1 MGGEARGA
9 AEGGWAGW
17 AIRGRGR
24 VDGKRVIAVGAQRV
38 WKKVYPS
45 SRSAFKKR
53 RSDFGTKRPS
63 KRKVGS
69 IPEFHRKR
77 QASVR
82 KQLKDKVLGSG
93 EAVIQAYMASEAA
106 KATWTPGHE
115 AALEFQKDKAYQRK
129 VEGLQLNELLP
140 SELTDE
146 FLEEAANRQQDQQC
160 RDAGRKNEFLKK
172 HAQRIAS
179 PPTDRELFKA
189 RVAFIDPCDDS
200 DVLEAMS
207 RCKCKTSSDP
217 KKARFICTHNPFGP
231 NMVCW
236 YPVVGSHSVKILIK
250 MEYKNLKCA

>member
-1 MGGEARGA
+1 M
-9 AEGGWAGW
+9 
-17 AIRGRGR
+17 
-24 VDGKRVIAVGAQRV
+24 
-38 WKKVYPS
+38 
-45 SRSAFKKR
+45 
-53 RSDFGTKRPS
+53 
-63 KRKVGS
+63 
-69 IPEFHRKR
+69 
-77 QASVR
+77 
-82 KQLKDKVLGSG
+82 
-93 EAVIQAYMASEAA
+93 IQAYMASEAA

-115 AALEFQKDKAYQRK
+115 AALDFQKDKAYQRK

-179 PPTDRELFKA
+179 PPTDSELFKA
-189 RVAFIDPCDDS
+189 RVAFIDPCDDC
-200 DVLEAMS
+200 DVLEALV
-207 RCKCKTSSDP
+207 RCKCTTSSDP
-217 KKARFICTHNPFGP
+217 KKAQFICTHNPFGP

>member
-9 AEGGWAGW
+9 AERGWVGW

-38 WKKVYPS
+38 WKNIYQKW
-45 SRSAFKKR
+45 RI
-53 RSDFGTKRPS
+53 DFGTKRPS

-82 KQLKDKVLGSG
+82 KQLKDKV
-93 EAVIQAYMASEAA
+93 
-106 KATWTPGHE
+106 PGHE
-115 AALEFQKDKAYQRK
+115 AALDFQKDKAYQRK

-146 FLEEAANRQQDQQC
+146 FLREAANRQQDQQC

-179 PPTDRELFKA
+179 PPTDSELFKA
-189 RVAFIDPCDDS
+189 RVAFIDPCNDC
-200 DVLEAMS
+200 DVLEALS
-207 RCKCKTSSDP
+207 RCKCTTSSDP
-217 KKARFICTHNPFGP
+217 KKAQFICTHNPFGP

>member
-1 MGGEARGA
+1 M
-9 AEGGWAGW
+9 
-17 AIRGRGR
+17 
-24 VDGKRVIAVGAQRV
+24 IAVGAQRV
-38 WKKVYPS
+38 WKNIYQS
-45 SRSAFKKR
+45 ARSAHQKR
-53 RSDFGTKRPS
+53 RIDFGTKRPS

-82 KQLKDKVLGSG
+82 KQLKDKV
-93 EAVIQAYMASEAA
+93 
-106 KATWTPGHE
+106 PGHE
-115 AALEFQKDKAYQRK
+115 AALDFQKDKAYQRK

-179 PPTDRELFKA
+179 PPTDSELFKA
-189 RVAFIDPCDDS
+189 RVAFTDPCDDCA
-200 DVLEAMS
+200 VLEALV
-207 RCKCKTSSDP
+207 RCKCTTSSATTQHLW
-217 KKARFICTHNPFGP
+217 KAQFICTHNPFGP

-236 YPVVGSHSVKILIK
+236 YPVVGS
-250 MEYKNLKCA
+250 

>member
-1 MGGEARGA
+1 MGGEARRGA
-9 AEGGWAGW
+9 AERGWAGW
-17 AIRGRGR
+17 AKRGRGR
-24 VDGKRVIAVGAQRV
+24 GDGKRVIAVGAQRV
-38 WKKVYPS
+38 WKNIYPS

-82 KQLKDKVLGSG
+82 KQLKDKV
-93 EAVIQAYMASEAA
+93 
-106 KATWTPGHE
+106 PGHE
-115 AALEFQKDKAYQRK
+115 AALDFQKDKAYQRK

-172 HAQRIAS
+172 HAQGIAS
-179 PPTDRELFKA
+179 PPTDSELFKA
-189 RVAFIDPCDDS
+189 RVAFTDPSCDDCA
-200 DVLEAMS
+200 VLEALV
-207 RCKCKTSSDP
+207 RRKCTTFP
-217 KKARFICTHNPFGP
+217 ATAPYLWKAQFICTPNPFGP

-236 YPVVGSHSVKILIK
+236 YLVVGS
-250 MEYKNLKCA
+250 